1 MTNAEILTRIE
12 ALAGCQ
18 RNHTFRLAA
27 DFALAHQMTRFIET
41 GCYRGIDADGQ
52 STVIL
57 ALLAEHTHGWATS
70 YEIDQNHLQL
80 AKQKLAQ
87 HKLNTMEFVDGDS
100 VIELS
105 KRGTPVDFAYLDSFD
120 FWPDN
125 PGPSQRHQ
133 LAEVGAILG
142 KMNKP
147 GLILLDDAGIA
158 HGGKTGLSAPFLEER
173 GWKLMA
179 SEYQRI
185 YVQQ

>member
-1 MTNAEILTRIE
+1 MTNAELLTRIE
-12 ALAGCQ
+12 HLAGSQ

-27 DFALAHQMTRFIET
+27 DFALAHRMVRFIET

-52 STVIL
+52 STAIL
-57 ALLAEHTHGWATS
+57 ALLAKQTNGWAAS
-70 YEIDQNHLQL
+70 YDIDAGHVEL
-80 AKQKLAQ
+80 AKRKLEG
-87 HKLNTMEFVDGDS
+87 HSLNWVEFNIGDS
-100 VIELS
+100 VIQLS
-105 KRGTPVDFAYLDSFD
+105 KRGAPIDFAYLDSFD
-120 FWPDN
+120 FWADN

-173 GWKLMA
+173 GWKLLA
-179 SEYQRI
+179 SQYQRI
-185 YVQQ
+185 YVQE